1 MLNEGTSGDSNPPP
15 GSGFER
21 DLLRRIRSHDK
32 DVARVARAQ
41 LAHYCDQQAA
51 PVLRKIWDAQ
61 DRQDLGQEVNDI
73 VQDEA
78 SKFEDRGIANGLAR
92 FIKRTAHKLCLEY
105 FTKRKREAQR
115 IDPAELSDALRHNR
129 SDTTATDLP
138 VDLDRQERDILV
150 RLALDNLKPIER
162 SILLLYY
169 FDGIESSQEIGR
181 ILNLRHDHV
190 RQIHSRALRRLR
202 TMDMHR
208 LFDDLCL
215 H

>member
-32 DVARVARAQ
+32 DVAEAARED

-51 PVLRKIWDAQ
+51 PVLRQIWDAQ
-61 DRQDLGQEVNDI
+61 DCQDLGQRVRWR
-73 VQDEA
+73 VQKGV
-78 SKFEDRGIANGLAR
+78 STFEDRDIPDGLAR
-92 FIKRTAHKLCLEY
+92 YIKRTAKNVCLEY
-105 FTKRKREAQR
+105 FTQRKREAQR

-129 SDTTATDLP
+129 HDPTATDLP